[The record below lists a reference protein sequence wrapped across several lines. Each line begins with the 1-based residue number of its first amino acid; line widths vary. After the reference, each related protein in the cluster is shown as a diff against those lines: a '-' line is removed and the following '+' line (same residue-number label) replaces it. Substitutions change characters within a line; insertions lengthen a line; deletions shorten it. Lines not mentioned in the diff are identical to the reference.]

1 MEKKDLFY
9 EQLINEAKILKN
21 LKHPQI
27 PVIYDIEEDQTYSY
41 IILEYVKGESLR
53 TYRLSKAQLN
63 INIIFDYT
71 RQVCDLL
78 QYLHKNKTPVLYLD
92 LKPDNLIICDGILK
106 LIDFG
111 AATYKK
117 ETISRNYSIGTKGY
131 AAPEQYGIEKLDER
145 SDIYSIGMLIF
156 FLITG
161 ETIQVHQQYIKNID
175 KLRNCDKRLKY
186 IVNRCLKYYPSQR
199 YQSIE
204 ELKKN
209 IPTQKE
215 KTKNIL
221 CKPLTISLAGAQS
234 RIGVTHVA
242 LMLTTYFNYSKKQ
255 AIYLEKNSQ
264 KVTEAILLYSKNNI
278 EGSEKNYPIQIQDY
292 GVLTQQNKQDFL
304 KGDILLFLVGT
315 KEWELKYTLT
325 AIKELAEYENIY
337 YLLNLTD
344 GKRYFETVAFT
355 RQLKCIRVPYQPN
368 PFYFENKETLY
379 NFINYFLEEKSEIF
393 IRKGKLKEYF
403 WRKISGS

>member
-175 KLRNCDKRLKY
+175 KLSNCDKRLKY